1 MFLFNGVRINR
12 AGAILEIQY
21 EDKEFLKEKLF
32 VDFQKVNTQYGE
44 HFMFAVKNEGY
55 AERQQLFIK
64 AIESLY
70 RQIADYLSDHV
81 GYDMSPIVIDHKSTL
96 VY

>member
-1 MFLFNGVRINR
+1 MFLFNGISINQ
-12 AGAILEIQY
+12 AGSILEIQY
-21 EDKEFLKEKLF
+21 EDKEFLNEKLF
-32 VDFQKVNTQYGE
+32 IDFQKVDTQYGE
-44 HFMFAVKNEGY
+44 YFMFAVKNEGY
-55 AERQQLFIK
+55 AERNELFIK

-70 RQIADYLSDHV
+70 RQIAEYLSVHV

>member
-1 MFLFNGVRINR
+1 MFLFNGISINL
-12 AGAILEIQY
+12 AGEILEIQF
-21 EDKEFLKEKLF
+21 EDKEFLKGKLF

-44 HFMFAVKNEGY
+44 YFMFAVKNEDY
-55 AERQQLFIK
+55 AERKQLFIK

-70 RQIADYLSDHV
+70 SQIAEYLSDHV
-81 GYDMSPIVIDHKSTL
+81 GYDMSPIVIDHKSAL